1 MFDMSRYNEIY
12 NELKKL
18 GPEEYIQ
25 IILNCETEE
34 EKEFYVAVSDIV
46 LQQAQRKVIESD
58 LF

>member
-1 MFDMSRYNEIY
+1 MLDMSRYNEIY

-18 GPEEYIQ
+18 DPEDYLQ

-34 EKEFYVAVSDIV
+34 EKEFYVTVSDIV
-46 LQQAQRKVIESD
+46 LQQAQRKVIESG